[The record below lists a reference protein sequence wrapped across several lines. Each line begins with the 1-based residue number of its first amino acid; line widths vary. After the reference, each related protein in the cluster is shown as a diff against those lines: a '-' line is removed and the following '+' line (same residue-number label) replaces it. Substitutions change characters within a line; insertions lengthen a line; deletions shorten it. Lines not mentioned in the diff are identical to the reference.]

1 MLKLNNKGQSL
12 VLFVVL
18 LPILLFVIVL
28 VVDVG
33 SIMTSKQDL
42 NNINYMMVDY
52 GLDNMGKENIES
64 EITNYILL
72 NTNKL
77 DNIDVRVI
85 DNEVYIYM
93 QKYEKS
99 LISHIFNIKGFQ
111 IVSEYKGTIINDEK
125 SIERIK

>member
-77 DNIDVRVI
+77 DDIDVRVI

-111 IVSEYKGTIINDEK
+111 IVSEYNGTVINDEK